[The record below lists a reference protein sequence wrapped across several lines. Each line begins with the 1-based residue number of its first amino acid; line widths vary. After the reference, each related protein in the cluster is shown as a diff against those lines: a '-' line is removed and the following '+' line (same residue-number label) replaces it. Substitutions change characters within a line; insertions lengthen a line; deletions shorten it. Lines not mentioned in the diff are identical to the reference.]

1 MGGRVVLLGRN
12 ARHPALSPLPKV
24 VVSAVLKEIPQTPR
38 EETSR
43 PIKGASGPPSAV
55 RACAPWV
62 PIRVT
67 HRDNRIAQLNCGEL
81 KQARQLGRG
90 GDGTRIDCRLSMSR
104 RADPEDGQLVALYI

>member
-24 VVSAVLKEIPQTPR
+24 AVPGVLQEIPQTPR

-43 PIKGASGPPSAV
+43 PIEGASGPPSAV
-55 RACAPWV
+55 WACASWV
-62 PIRVT
+62 PIRINN
-67 HRDNRIAQLNCGEL
+67 RDNRIAQLNCGEL

-90 GDGTRIDCRLSMSR
+90 GDSTRIDSHLSISR
-104 RADPEDGQLVALYI
+104 RAHPEDGQLVALHI